1 MPTDSWLT
9 YNGDYSGRRFSPLT
23 KINATNINSL
33 SLAWTWKLSASG
45 GTSSN
50 IRSTP
55 LMQDGVIYLSTED
68 NGFAIDARTG
78 RQLWHYVWPS
88 SGGRHN
94 GNKGMAMSGNF
105 LYMETGD

>member
-1 MPTDSWLT
+1 MNRIPLAIALTALAASALHAQPPMPTDSWLT

-23 KINATNINSL
+23 KINATNIDSL

-45 GTSSN
+45 GSSSN

-68 NGFAIDARTG
+68 NGFAIDNATG
-78 RQLWHYVWPS
+78 SEIWH
-88 SGGRHN
+88 
-94 GNKGMAMSGNF
+94 
-105 LYMETGD
+105 